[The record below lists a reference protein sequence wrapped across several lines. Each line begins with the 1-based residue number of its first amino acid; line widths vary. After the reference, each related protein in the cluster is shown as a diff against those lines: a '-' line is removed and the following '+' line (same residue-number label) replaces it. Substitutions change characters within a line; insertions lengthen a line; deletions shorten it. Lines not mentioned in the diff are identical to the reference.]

1 MISARVKDFSQL
13 RRCNAVRFCI
23 WIGSSPFFL
32 YCKVYS
38 YRNGIY
44 AIIFYVGCMASDTQ
58 WQEKKM
64 IPEYLQYILLNVNSR
79 FRCVSVL
86 TLWNAFLLMQRFIH
100 QMHKLRP
107 GLQLLTQGFISENK
121 CCSGQFHQCHF
132 SSIILWHEKCMIYG
146 ITF

>member
-13 RRCNAVRFCI
+13 RRCNAVRSAYELVAVHSFYI
-23 WIGSSPFFL
+23 AKSILIEMEFMPSFF
-32 YCKVYS
+32 Y
-38 YRNGIY
+38 I
-44 AIIFYVGCMASDTQ
+44 GCMASDPQ

-100 QMHKLRP
+100 QMHKLQP

-132 SSIILWHEKCMIYG
+132 SSIILWHEKCMIYD